1 MTVNKFLLN
10 KEKEIKFNT
19 FIGPWALPNEE
30 IPAHIIW
37 NVDFEFDSIKIFFP
51 ENIKFFDILN
61 VGNYHKTKN
70 TVSLFKNEIKRID
83 FPKYFGF
90 IVAYTS
96 IDIDKLKIF
105 KDIKI
110 VFYKDDK
117 IIYKIILTAKIFRPK
132 LVNKSEIDPIILTD
146 GELNFTIPLNLECR
160 GFGFI
165 DIRLKALINKVEFSI
180 DQNVI
185 ERVKENL
192 EKKYSII
199 TESYEKVEDKKIQIN
214 KKSLNNF
221 FKALDK
227 YIKMLNHLEESNEN
241 NGIKKEKIKKKITEF
256 LDEKNVEFE
265 FINDFFLELLDQIVI
280 RNKFEN
286 ILMRDPY
293 LEIPNEKFNEFI
305 EKIIISVNYHDLN
318 GNEYEDLKI
327 PLIVKDLRIEPKKTK
342 INFKIDI
349 ENIKNYTFTNV
360 EQIGRE

>member
-10 KEKEIKFNT
+10 KGKEIKFDT

-37 NVDFEFDSIKIFFP
+37 NVDFDFDFIKIFFP
-51 ENIKFFDILN
+51 EKIKLIDILN
-61 VGNYHKTKN
+61 VGHYHKEKN
-70 TVSLFKNEIKRID
+70 TVSLFKSEIKRID

-90 IVAYTS
+90 IVTYTFM
-96 IDIDKLKIF
+96 DFDKLKLF

-110 VFYKDDK
+110 EFYKDDK
-117 IIYKIILTAKIFRPK
+117 IIFEIILTAKIFRPK
-132 LVNKSEIDPIILTD
+132 LVNKSEIGPIILTD

-165 DIRLKALINKVEFSI
+165 DIKLKALINRVEFSI

-185 ERVKENL
+185 ERVKKNL

-199 TESYEKVEDKKIQIN
+199 TESYEQVEVKKIQIN
-214 KKSLNNF
+214 KKSLTNF
-221 FKALDK
+221 FKVLNK
-227 YIKMLNHLEESNEN
+227 YIKMLKDLEESNKN
-241 NGIKKEKIKKKITEF
+241 NGSEKKKIKKKITEF
-256 LDEKNVEFE
+256 FDEKNVEFE

-305 EKIIISVNYHDLN
+305 ERIIIFVNYHDLN
-318 GNEYEDLKI
+318 DNEYEDLEI
-327 PLIVKDLRIEPKKTK
+327 PLVVRDLQRSSR
-342 INFKIDI
+342 
-349 ENIKNYTFTNV
+349 NIFIKV
-360 EQIGRE
+360 GG